1 MGDRDRLERLIGIAG
16 MLNQS
21 LWQSETENLG
31 LAHEPV
37 VAMRTG

>member
-1 MGDRDRLERLIGIAG
+1 VD
-16 MLNQS
+16 QS